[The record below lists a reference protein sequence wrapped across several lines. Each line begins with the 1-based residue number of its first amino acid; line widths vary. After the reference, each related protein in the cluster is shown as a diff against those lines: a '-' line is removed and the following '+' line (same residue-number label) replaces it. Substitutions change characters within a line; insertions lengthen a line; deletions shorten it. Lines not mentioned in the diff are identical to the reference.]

1 MYFMGRTCF
10 CAVLCWYKKSQI
22 IRRNKYKI
30 VDINILRVLSNI
42 KKGGS
47 VMRKITEEDRVKIN
61 RFKSNGEEFSKTWC
75 SYGKAKMVLSLT
87 ATAIIALFFLIYF
100 LT

>member
-1 MYFMGRTCF
+1 
-10 CAVLCWYKKSQI
+10 
-22 IRRNKYKI
+22 
-30 VDINILRVLSNI
+30 
-42 KKGGS
+42 
-47 VMRKITEEDRVKIN
+47 MRKITEEDRVKIN
-61 RFKSNGEEFSKTWC
+61 RFKSNGEEFSKTWY